1 MQCTLLE
8 CPPSCFSI
16 CGVPRAIICT
26 FAKRN
31 VSQSFQVMNVPGQ
44 MPRSSKSILVI
55 SCCPL
60 LCCFDAVQMID
71 ACLTGHVFDSFN
83 WMVQKNLKE
92 HNLRIL
98 PVVWRW
104 RLRPR
109 WSANRRQPPGVQRL
123 RERDTPTV
131 RLRSTHG
138 CCPVMLCH
146 AINCCVLSQLT
157 CHFPWQLSQFSRS
170 TCRASTEPSMSTGH
184 LGTLDD
190 FPCDLCWLWSAE
202 LQMTTGGKMTRWKRM
217 HVAFK

>member
-1 MQCTLLE
+1 
-8 CPPSCFSI
+8 
-16 CGVPRAIICT
+16 
-26 FAKRN
+26 
-31 VSQSFQVMNVPGQ
+31 MNVPGQ

-123 RERDTPTV
+123 RERDT
-131 RLRSTHG
+131 RQCG
-138 CCPVMLCH
+138 CGQLTSAVLSCCVMLSTS
-146 AINCCVLSQLT
+146 INCCVVSTDVSLSMAT
-157 CHFPWQLSQFSRS
+157 FSVQS
-170 TCRASTEPSMSTGH
+170 IHMSH
-184 LGTLDD
+184 LNRTIHVHGTSWD
-190 FPCDLCWLWSAE
+190 S
-202 LQMTTGGKMTRWKRM
+202 
-217 HVAFK
+217 